1 MKFKLFLF
9 IIAFFFF
16 ESAAKAQ
23 LYDAVAGIR
32 LGVPTSLSYKK
43 IINENKAIEGY
54 FGTRGKDS
62 YRFVNIS
69 GAYQIIQPID
79 IGGIEE
85 LYYYYGVGASVYFW
99 SFKEDGPNQ
108 SVTPGIQGYLGLEYT
123 FEDNPINLTLDWI
136 PSLFLSG
143 HLSGLRGGY
152 LAVGVRYVLSRNGNG
167 NLDTE

>member
-1 MKFKLFLF
+1 MKIKYLLIFTIFFLSLPKL
-9 IIAFFFF
+9 
-16 ESAAKAQ
+16 EAQ
-23 LYDAVAGIR
+23 LYNTAAGIR
-32 LGVPTSLSYKK
+32 LGVPTALSYKK
-43 IINENKAIEGY
+43 IIDENKAIEGY
-54 FGTRGKDS
+54 FGSRGKDG
-62 YRFVNIS
+62 YRYVNIS

-85 LYYYYGVGASVYFW
+85 LYYYYGVGPSIYFW

-123 FEDNPINLTLDWI
+123 FEDRPINLTLDWI

-152 LAVGVRYVLSRNGNG
+152 LAVGVRYVLSREEEET
-167 NLDTE
+167 LDTK